1 MMWLHMTKLHEPMF
15 EASNVCM
22 MEYQKGPLNYI
33 QSINLTF
40 SILLG
45 NCLQC
50 MQFVSLKFS
59 YLVHVFDVIDELIH
73 FKRKLSYIV
82 INYIRRNKLMNQV

>member
-1 MMWLHMTKLHEPMF
+1 
-15 EASNVCM
+15 
-22 MEYQKGPLNYI
+22 
-33 QSINLTF
+33 
-40 SILLG
+40 
-45 NCLQC
+45 